1 MKSPRQ
7 TFNKVNNQRANNT
20 LNDQG
25 QTSTSDSP
33 KTSTSDSPIV
43 IIGDSIIKNIN
54 PKKISKKQVLKRTFP
69 GKNAEDI
76 KSEIKSILTGSTPS
90 HIIIHAGTNN
100 LPTNTVR

>member
-25 QTSTSDSP
+25 QTSDFP

-69 GKNAEDI
+69 GKNAEDT
-76 KSEIKSILTGSTPS
+76 KSEIKSIPTGSTPS